1 MENNNIQ
8 TNVAIPRSSN
18 FLTFMCILSFIIG
31 AISIIIG
38 FSSYFKAKETYKL
51 AQAMNQTL
59 EEFHSSATESLK
71 SAPEEID
78 IAKKALEKAVSWAWV
93 YIISTAGSMYAV
105 FLMWK
110 QKKVG
115 FYMFTGIQS
124 LSMILSFLFLGK
136 GLWTN
141 PVLRLILLL
150 NILFIVL
157 YGLRL
162 KRMY

>member
-1 MENNNIQ
+1 MENNNSQPIV
-8 TNVAIPRSSN
+8 TIPRQSR
-18 FLTFMCILSFIIG
+18 FLAFMCLLSFIIG
-31 AISIIIG
+31 TISIIIG
-38 FSSYFKAKETYKL
+38 FSSYFKAKETFKL

-59 EEFHSSATESLK
+59 EEFHATQNETVPVI
-71 SAPEEID
+71 PEEID
-78 IAKKALEKAVSWAWV
+78 IARKALEKAVSWAWV
-93 YIISTAGSMYAV
+93 YIISTVGSMYAV

-115 FYMFTGIQS
+115 FYMFTGIQL

-141 PVLRLILLL
+141 VFLRCILLS
-150 NILFIVL
+150 NVLFIVL
-157 YGLRL
+157 YGIKL